1 MRIKQK
7 LSLGIMMIVAA
18 SFGVTALFGAIP
30 VNVRDSILDLL
41 FVLSL
46 IYIVLFVGEF
56 ARHKLINLIK
66 RAKREQWVR
75 KAVIKVTKG
84 RI

>member
-7 LSLGIMMIVAA
+7 LSLGIMMFVAA
-18 SFGVTALFGAIP
+18 SFGVTALFAAIP

-46 IYIVLFVGEF
+46 IYIALFVGEV
-56 ARHKLINLIK
+56 ALHKLINLTK
-66 RAKREQWVR
+66 KAKREQWVR